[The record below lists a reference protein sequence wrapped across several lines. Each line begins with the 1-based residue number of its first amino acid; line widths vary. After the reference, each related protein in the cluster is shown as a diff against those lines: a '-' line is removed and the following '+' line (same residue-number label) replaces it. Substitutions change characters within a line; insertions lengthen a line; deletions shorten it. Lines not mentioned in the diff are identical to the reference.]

1 MSEDKIL
8 KVIMVGNAPSVKG
21 GITSVISQ
29 IMSHNW
35 RDQNIEMSFIPTFEG
50 GSAVNKIRT
59 FVKGYL
65 QLHNL
70 CKSRKV
76 DVVHIHMSHKG
87 SFSRKYCIHK
97 LCKKY

>member
-50 GSAVNKIRT
+50 GSAVNK
-59 FVKGYL
+59 
-65 QLHNL
+65 
-70 CKSRKV
+70 
-76 DVVHIHMSHKG
+76 
-87 SFSRKYCIHK
+87 
-97 LCKKY
+97 